1 VRNQRPIETRRSP
14 VGRPE
19 SVASGDSVL
28 VGASPSAKRAKAG
41 FWVLASIFGLFLVAS
56 TTPSPL
62 YGVCRQVPLL
72 VADDHHGVRRLRAG
86 PAHYLAGHGSL
97 SDVMGRRPV
106 IFGALG
112 LELVS
117 AALFLVADG
126 VAWLYAGRIL
136 QGW

>member
-1 VRNQRPIETRRSP
+1 
-14 VGRPE
+14 
-19 SVASGDSVL
+19 L